1 MTLEA
6 DGGEGGKEEAWP
18 VDRGGRGGK
27 ELMKGKKKKKPD
39 TCTHARHLLSSAPY
53 TALRALCKTT
63 GGRRDCADVCVSV
76 SKLLFSESRKL
87 SENWANCTE

>member
-6 DGGEGGKEEAWP
+6 DGGEGGKEEVWP

-27 ELMKGKKKKKPD
+27 ELMKEEKKKTD
-39 TCTHARHLLSSAPY
+39 TCTHARHLLSSVY
-53 TALRALCKTT
+53 ALRALCKTT
-63 GGRRDCADVCVSV
+63 GGRRDCTDVCVLV

-87 SENWANCTE
+87 NENWANCTE